1 MKSPR
6 AIRGFIKKESD
17 FKIMIFTP
25 KIIPLTLL
33 VLGNL
38 IVGVNA
44 DTVYLNN
51 GRSIEGFLV
60 NEDEQGIVLEV
71 GFGTIKIEKNQIV
84 KIDKSL
90 PEESIAIYQEWKER
104 KLAADKREAQI
115 RLRKENE
122 QIEAPTSEE
131 SSGIVKEEPRKESQP
146 QNIEVNQKGRHIF
159 VDAILNNKIHVS
171 LMLDTGASLVVLS
184 KEIGRQLGINT
195 DVVDPED
202 KAGMITMV
210 LADGNKT
217 QAKYVRLES
226 VKVEGAEV
234 ENVGAAV
241 LLDDQVEPGFNDGLL
256 GMSFLNKFNFKV
268 DRENNRLILESIE

>member
-1 MKSPR
+1 
-6 AIRGFIKKESD
+6 
-17 FKIMIFTP
+17 MIFTA

-33 VLGNL
+33 LLGNL
-38 IVGVNA
+38 VVGVNA
-44 DTVYLNN
+44 DTVYLKN

-90 PEESIAIYQEWKER
+90 PEESKAIYQEWKER
-104 KLAADKREAQI
+104 RLEADKREAQI

-122 QIEAPTSEE
+122 QIEAPTSQERSGKVEE
-131 SSGIVKEEPRKESQP
+131 EARKESQP
-146 QNIEVNQKGRHIF
+146 KNIKVNQKGRHIF
-159 VDAILNNKIHVS
+159 VDALLNNKIHVS

-184 KEIGRQLGINT
+184 KEIGQRLGVNT

-202 KAGMITMV
+202 KAGIITMV

-234 ENVGAAV
+234 ENVSAAV
-241 LLDDQVEPGFNDGLL
+241 LLDDQVKPGFNDGLL

-268 DRENNRLILESIE
+268 DRENSRIFLEPLE

>member
-1 MKSPR
+1 
-6 AIRGFIKKESD
+6 
-17 FKIMIFTP
+17 MIFTA

-38 IVGVNA
+38 IVRVNA
-44 DTVYLNN
+44 DTVYLKN

-60 NEDEQGIVLEV
+60 NEDEQGVVLEV

-84 KIDKSL
+84 KIDKSM
-90 PEESIAIYQEWKER
+90 PEESKAIYQEWKER

-122 QIEAPTSEE
+122 QIEAPTSQE
-131 SSGIVKEEPRKESQP
+131 SSGIVKEEARKESRP

-184 KEIGRQLGINT
+184 KEIGRKLGINT

-217 QAKYVRLES
+217 QAKYARLES

-241 LLDDQVEPGFNDGLL
+241 LLDDKVNPGFNDGLL

-268 DRENNRLILESIE
+268 DRENNRLILEAIQ

>member
-1 MKSPR
+1 M
-6 AIRGFIKKESD
+6 I
-17 FKIMIFTP
+17 FKIMIFTA

-38 IVGVNA
+38 IVRVNA
-44 DTVYLNN
+44 DMVYLKN

-84 KIDKSL
+84 KIDKSM
-90 PEESIAIYQEWKER
+90 PEESKVIYQKWEQR
-104 KLAADKREAQI
+104 KLEANGREAEI
-115 RLRKENE
+115 RLRKEKE
-122 QIEAPTSEE
+122 QIEAVPSQEKYQV
-131 SSGIVKEEPRKESQP
+131 VKEEARKESKP

-159 VDAILNNKIHVS
+159 VDAILNKKIHVS
-171 LMLDTGASLVVLS
+171 LMLDTGASVVLLS
-184 KEIGRQLGINT
+184 KKIGEELGIDTN
-195 DVVDPED
+195 VVDPED
-202 KAGMITMV
+202 KAGMITML

-217 QAKYVRLES
+217 QAKYVKLES

-241 LLDDQVEPGFNDGLL
+241 LLDDKVNPGFNDGLL

-268 DRENNRLILESIE
+268 DRENNRLILEAIQ

>member
-1 MKSPR
+1 
-6 AIRGFIKKESD
+6 
-17 FKIMIFTP
+17 MIYTV
-25 KIIPLTLL
+25 KIILLTLL
-33 VLGNL
+33 VSSNL
-38 IVGVNA
+38 IAGVNA

-51 GRSIEGFLV
+51 GRSIEGFV
-60 NEDEQGIVLEV
+60 KSEDDQGIDLEV

-84 KIDKSL
+84 KIDKSA
-90 PEESIAIYQEWKER
+90 PEESEVLNQKWEQR
-104 KLAADKREAQI
+104 KLEANEREAQI
-115 RLRKENE
+115 RLRKEKE
-122 QIEAPTSEE
+122 QIEAVPSQEKYQV
-131 SSGIVKEEPRKESQP
+131 VKEEARKESKP

-171 LMLDTGASLVVLS
+171 LMLDTGASLILLS
-184 KEIGRQLGINT
+184 KEIGQRLDINT

-202 KAGMITMV
+202 KAGMVTMV

-217 QAKYVRLES
+217 QAKYVKLES

-241 LLDDQVEPGFNDGLL
+241 LLDDQIKSGFNDGLL

-268 DRENNRLILESIE
+268 DRENNRLILESLE